1 MNQLALSFDEKR
13 RLGKQLERVRHFM
26 CSHAGTFFTLKEISE
41 ATGASEP
48 SASARFRDLSN
59 VLGLKTEKRPIA
71 GHRWE
76 YRVASHV

>member
-13 RLGKQLERVRHFM
+13 RLGRQLERVREM
-26 CSHAGTFFTLKEISE
+26 LCSHAGIFFTLEEIS
-41 ATGASEP
+41 AHTGASEA
-48 SASARFRDLSN
+48 SASARFRDLKN

-76 YRVASHV
+76 YRVMG